1 MLVVCV
7 HHQNI
12 AVSETLCD
20 WGETLC
26 AACPNPST
34 VITAGTSTVVCV
46 WDVTVSKD
54 KLSHMKLRQ
63 VSLNV
68 TAPWVYLNKH
78 TLTYTYSTHFLT
90 MLLLFSAAVVWP
102 HGHSDVPGCVR
113 GPQLYC
119 EWLS

>member
-1 MLVVCV
+1 MPFVCV

-26 AACPNPST
+26 AACPNSST

-46 WDVTVSKD
+46 WDVAVSKD

-68 TAPWVYLNKH
+68 TVPWVYLNKH
-78 TLTYTYSTHFLT
+78 TLTYTVQYSLSDDA
-90 MLLLFSAAVVWP
+90 SAVFRSRCMAT
-102 HGHSDVPGCVR
+102 
-113 GPQLYC
+113 QTQ
-119 EWLS
+119 